1 MKTAVYKAAER
12 NNNLTLEHDDRSA
25 NQSECERYDQ
35 VIRICFDL
43 GFNATMWAKACS
55 TQTELYITLD
65 CRNEVKLNSSMKWK

>member
-43 GFNATMWAKACS
+43 GFNATM
-55 TQTELYITLD
+55 
-65 CRNEVKLNSSMKWK
+65 